1 VIAEHAIGQSRLF
14 SAPCSN
20 TLLPP
25 PARGVFAF
33 HVPNGGSR
41 LRVEALIRKDLGVCA
56 GVPDII
62 AVRDGPRPWVSNAT
76 PMLRSARLAQRW
88 SWPAALTTRRSC
100 LSTGAFCGAQRDLGE
115 LADGHLF
122 W

>member
-41 LRVEALIRKDLGVCA
+41 LRVEALIMKDLGVCA

-62 AVRDGPRPWVSNAT
+62 AVDGRAHGCPTRRPC
-76 PMLRSARLAQRW
+76 RAQRGW
-88 SWPAALTTRRSC
+88 RNGGVGLRP
-100 LSTGAFCGAQRDLGE
+100 
-115 LADGHLF
+115 
-122 W
+122 